1 MSKPTLGVLGAGK
14 LGTSLARLAVESGYP
29 VMIAGSGA
37 VEKIALTV
45 EILVPGAKA
54 MTAEAV
60 AEQADIILLALP
72 LGKYHTIP
80 KDKLAGKVVLDAMNY
95 WWEVDGTD
103 NTISDLTTS
112 SSEVVANFLADSHV
126 VKAFNHMGYHD
137 LESEAHPT
145 GTRTQKAIAYATDS
159 EEAGNI
165 AARLIA
171 DMGFAPLFIGPLAQG
186 IVLEPGST
194 LFGANLTIEDFKKE
208 LDQFP
213 ETDFGK
219 KVQAARQSA

>member
-14 LGTSLARLAVESGYP
+14 LGTALARLAVESGYP
-29 VMIAGSGA
+29 VLIAGSGS

-54 MTAEAV
+54 MTAEEV

-112 SSEVVANFLADSHV
+112 SSEVVANFLSDSVV

-145 GTRTQKAIAYATDS
+145 GQRTQKAIAYATDHQQ
-159 EEAGNI
+159 AGDVV
-165 AARLIA
+165 AQLIA
-171 DMGFAPLFIGPLAQG
+171 DMGFIPLFIGPLAEG

-194 LFGANLTIEDFKKE
+194 LFGANLTIDEFKKE
-208 LDQFP
+208 LANFS
-213 ETDFGK
+213 ETEFGK
-219 KVQAARQSA
+219 KVQAVRASA